1 MRTINKLIIVLFLI
15 LNFGSSSI
23 AESNFFEEGKNKY
36 DEQKYEESKFLF
48 QRSIVFNPKD
58 KDSYLYL
65 AKIYSFEENKR
76 GEQKNIDTVLLLD
89 PKNEE
94 ANYMLMEIELKR
106 SNYSKVKELA
116 DNFLDQVIALY
127 LYFFVLLFCSLQNY
141 KFSLNTNMN
150 LCP

>member
-1 MRTINKLIIVLFLI
+1 MRKINKLTIILFMVF
-15 LNFGSSSI
+15 NFENYSL
-23 AESNFFEEGKNKY
+23 AENIFFEKGKNKY

-58 KDSYLYL
+58 QYSYLYL
-65 AKIYSFEENKR
+65 AKIYNFEENKKE
-76 GEQKNIDTVLLLD
+76 EQKNIDTVLLLD

-116 DNFLDQVIALY
+116 DNFSEICNKLCDKKNSILE
-127 LYFFVLLFCSLQNY
+127 SL
-141 KFSLNTNMN
+141 KN
-150 LCP
+150 LEPKNES

>member
-15 LNFGSSSI
+15 LNFGSSSF
-23 AESNFFEEGKNKY
+23 AENNFFEEGKNKY

-65 AKIYSFEENKR
+65 AKIYNFEENKR
-76 GEQKNIDTVLLLD
+76 EEQKNIDTVLLLD

-116 DNFLDQVIALY
+116 DNFSNICNKLCNKKNSILE
-127 LYFFVLLFCSLQNY
+127 SL
-141 KFSLNTNMN
+141 KN
-150 LCP
+150 LEPKNES

>member
-1 MRTINKLIIVLFLI
+1 MRTINKLIIVLFII
-15 LNFGSSSI
+15 LNFGSSSF
-23 AESNFFEEGKNKY
+23 AENNFFEEGKNKY

-65 AKIYSFEENKR
+65 AKIYNFEENKR
-76 GEQKNIDTVLLLD
+76 EEQKNIDTVLLLE

-106 SNYSKVKELA
+106 SNYLKVRELA
-116 DNFLDQVIALY
+116 QSFSKICIELCGKEKIILE
-127 LYFFVLLFCSLQNY
+127 SLKDLEPKNE
-141 KFSLNTNMN
+141 S
-150 LCP
+150 